1 MTQLDKILAEAVLRK
16 VRGLTLRQG
25 IVRLFELGFI
35 SRRTCERQAVRDEVT
50 RLERTGI
57 ARCDAFEAAARRLCC
72 SYEKARNLF
81 YENQKNNA

>member
-1 MTQLDKILAEAVLRK
+1 MTQHDKLLAEAVLRE

-25 IVRLFELGFI
+25 VVRLFEMGFI
-35 SRRTCERQAVRDEVT
+35 SRRACERQAVGNEVT
-50 RLERTGI
+50 RLEREGI
-57 ARCDAFEAAARRLCC
+57 TRCDALEAAARRICC